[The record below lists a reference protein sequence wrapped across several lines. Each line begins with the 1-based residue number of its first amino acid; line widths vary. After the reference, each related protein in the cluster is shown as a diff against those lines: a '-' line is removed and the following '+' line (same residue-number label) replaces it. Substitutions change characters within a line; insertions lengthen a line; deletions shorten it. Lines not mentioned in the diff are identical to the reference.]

1 MKENFI
7 RRCIDLASKGER
19 EVSPNPMVGCV
30 ITRGNE
36 IISEGYH
43 EYFGGPHAEVNALSS
58 LGDPTGCTL
67 YVSLE
72 PCSHFGK
79 TPPCVDRIIS
89 SGIKDVVIG
98 ARDPKNSGGAT
109 KLAQHG
115 INVTCG
121 VLEEEVKAQ
130 NFRFF
135 TSAKKQKPYVILKWA
150 ESADGFIGKK
160 GERVPISSEHSN
172 IEVHKWRAKEAGILV
187 GSETVLNDNPRLDV
201 RYIKGRNPTR
211 IVIDRRNRI
220 LGKKQ
225 LDIFKPTAPVIL
237 FGYEEAVVDGYIYT
251 FPETEIE
258 KILQRTVNFG
268 IDSVIVEGGSE
279 ILRAFLPFYDEL
291 RVIRSP
297 KKLLSGVESPR
308 VKELPDDT
316 PSNSDMIFVLKRKD
330 FTSAPSYLAETA

>member
-7 RRCIDLASKGER
+7 RRCIELASKGER

-30 ITRGNE
+30 VARGNE

-58 LGDPTGCTL
+58 LGDPAGCTL

-98 ARDPKNSGGAT
+98 ASDPKNSGGAA
-109 KLAQHG
+109 KLTQHG
-115 INVTCG
+115 INVTSG
-121 VLEEEVKAQ
+121 VLEQEVRAQ

-135 TSAKKQKPYVILKWA
+135 TSAEKQIPYVILKWA
-150 ESADGFIGKK
+150 ESADGLIGKQ
-160 GERVPISSEHSN
+160 GERVPISSDQSN
-172 IEVHKWRAKEAGILV
+172 TEVHKWRSKEAGILV

-201 RYIKGRNPTR
+201 RHIKGRNPTR

-220 LGKKQ
+220 LSKKQ
-225 LDIFKPTAPVIL
+225 LDIFRPTAPVIL
-237 FGYEEAVVDGYIYT
+237 FGYEEAIVDGYIYT
-251 FPETEIE
+251 FPETDIK
-258 KILQRTVNFG
+258 KILQRILNFG
-268 IDSVIVEGGSE
+268 IDSVIIEGGSE

-291 RVIRSP
+291 RVIRSA
-297 KKLLSGVESPR
+297 KKLLSGVEAPK
-308 VKELPDDT
+308 VKELPDDI
-316 PSNSDMIFVLKRKD
+316 PPNSDMIFVLKR
-330 FTSAPSYLAETA
+330 